1 MVSKKNAR
9 QSESAPTRNEARV
22 ANLSLAMNS
31 DQRRRRPILLR
42 FKRHHFFEPLFF
54 ETLVQVFSRSVMVM
68 KKHLKGRRP
77 RVVRPFSSL
86 LDRVKT
92 PETRTWRV
100 VISAIDWRASVNPE
114 SRYVKALIGLLMAGP
129 LAARRLAFVS
139 ACFLVIVANPSRA
152 SDQTFKDAAALIDH
166 LEQLYQGGSSEAN
179 IVMEI
184 RTPDYARRLVLHGMT
199 QGDDFAYFQILEP
212 KKDRG
217 IASLMRDQ
225 EMWNFLPKINRVVK
239 VPPSMMMN
247 SWMGSD
253 FSNDDLVKQST
264 LTDLYDLAMTDSET
278 QYFVSLTPREDT
290 VTVWGRIDYVI
301 EKSPLIPRTQTY
313 FDERGEAVRRLEFSE
328 VKQFG
333 ARALPSKMT
342 MTPLKKEGH
351 QTIITYDSLALDV
364 TVPDEVFTLQYLKR
378 RR

>member
-1 MVSKKNAR
+1 M
-9 QSESAPTRNEARV
+9 T

-31 DQRRRRPILLR
+31 EQRLR
-42 FKRHHFFEPLFF
+42 HQSSPMPVRLKRHKFFESPVQIFRQRLMVVKKY
-54 ETLVQVFSRSVMVM
+54 LV
-68 KKHLKGRRP
+68 KKP
-77 RVVRPFSSL
+77 QRVVRAFIPQP
-86 LDRVKT
+86 DIVKT
-92 PETRTWRV
+92 LNRL
-100 VISAIDWRASVNPE
+100 
-114 SRYVKALIGLLMAGP
+114 ALLGA
-129 LAARRLAFVS
+129 LAVRRLAFAS
-139 ACFLVIVANPSRA
+139 ICLLVIVANPSRA

-166 LEQLYQGGSSEAN
+166 LEQLYQGGSSEAKM
-179 IVMEI
+179 VMEI

-199 QGDDFAYFQILEP
+199 QGDDLAYFQILEP

-217 IASLMRDQ
+217 IASLMRDE

-253 FSNDDLVKQST
+253 FSNDDLVKQSS
-264 LTDLYDLAMTDSET
+264 LTDLYDLTLSDSET
-278 QYFVSLTPREDT
+278 QYFVSLTPKEDT

-301 EKSPLIPRTQTY
+301 EKSPLIPRMQTY
-313 FDERGEAVRRLEFSE
+313 FDERGEAVRMLEFSE

-342 MTPLKKEGH
+342 MTPLRKEGH
-351 QTIITYDSLALDV
+351 QTIIRYDSLALDV
-364 TVPDEVFTLQYLKR
+364 AVPDEVFTLQYLKR

>member
-1 MVSKKNAR
+1 MSKKNAFWLGCT
-9 QSESAPTRNEARV
+9 SALDEPMT

-31 DQRRRRPILLR
+31 EQRLR
-42 FKRHHFFEPLFF
+42 HQSSPMPVRLKRHKFFESP
-54 ETLVQVFSRSVMVM
+54 VQIFRQRLMVV
-68 KKHLKGRRP
+68 KKYLEKKP
-77 RVVRPFSSL
+77 QRVVRAFIPQP
-86 LDRVKT
+86 DTVKT
-92 PETRTWRV
+92 LIRL
-100 VISAIDWRASVNPE
+100 
-114 SRYVKALIGLLMAGP
+114 ALLGA
-129 LAARRLAFVS
+129 LAVRRLAFAS
-139 ACFLVIVANPSRA
+139 ICLLVIVANPSRA

-166 LEQLYQGGSSEAN
+166 LEQLYQGGSSEAKM
-179 IVMEI
+179 VMEI

-199 QGDDFAYFQILEP
+199 QGDDLAYFQILEP

-217 IASLMRDQ
+217 IASLMRDE

-253 FSNDDLVKQST
+253 FSNDDLVKQSS
-264 LTDLYDLAMTDSET
+264 LTDLYDLTLTDSET
-278 QYFVSLTPREDT
+278 QYFVSLTPKEDT

-301 EKSPLIPRTQTY
+301 EKSPLIPRMQTY
-313 FDERGEAVRRLEFSE
+313 FDERGEAVRTLEFSE

-342 MTPLKKEGH
+342 MTPLRKEGH
-351 QTIITYDSLALDV
+351 QTIIRYDSLALDV
-364 TVPDEVFTLQYLKR
+364 AVPDEVFTLQYLKR